1 MKHALPNQMGRIF
14 PGKTGGRAA
23 EHPVNPPSSRS
34 QAKSGKAEIREC
46 EPDDVP
52 LVASLFQRILRHGE
66 KCNVPRLASYLKE
79 LFFEHPWRDP
89 DLASLVSTSSDG
101 SVNGFIGVLPVR
113 MVYRDA
119 PVRAALASSLM
130 VDKSGNDDLIG
141 VRLLRRFLGGPQD
154 LSVTDTANQLSRRLW
169 ECLGGRL
176 YPQYS
181 MEWFRILRAAEGAFA
196 LALEHWPMA
205 APLHVVTKLIDS
217 LWTIAGRRPFSI
229 EPNDPSIRHVSL
241 DIGEATEL
249 IPSFAADYELRPS
262 WRRDELHW
270 FLRHAECKERHGPL
284 IARRVVARNGTTLGC
299 YLYYGRPG
307 GVAFVLQILCQR
319 QYADMVFKALLSDV
333 YGLGCTVVR
342 GQSQPEMLAA
352 LLQNRCIFRR
362 GPAVMVQSRN
372 AELSSSIQTGNAWI
386 TGLAGESWSRLIGG
400 QFA

>member
-1 MKHALPNQMGRIF
+1 M
-14 PGKTGGRAA
+14 A
-23 EHPVNPPSSRS
+23 ERPVNTSSANSR
-34 QAKSGKAEIREC
+34 ANSGKAEIREC
-46 EPDDVP
+46 EPDDLP

-66 KCNVPRLASYLKE
+66 KCNVPRLASYLNE
-79 LFFEHPWRDP
+79 LFFEHPWSDP
-89 DLASLVSTSSDG
+89 DLASLVSTTSNG
-101 SVNGFIGVLPVR
+101 TVNGFIGVLPVR
-113 MVYRDA
+113 MAYHDV

-130 VDKSGNDDLIG
+130 VEKSGNDDLIG

-169 ECLGGRL
+169 ECLGGSL
-176 YPQYS
+176 STQYS
-181 MEWFRILRAAEGAFA
+181 MEWFRILRPAEGALA

-205 APLHVVTKLIDS
+205 APLHVVTRMIDS
-217 LWTIAGRRPFSI
+217 LWSISKRRPFSI
-229 EPNDPSIRHVSL
+229 EAHDPSIRHVSL
-241 DIGEATEL
+241 DIGEAIEL

-262 WRRDELHW
+262 WRSDELLW
-270 FLRHAECKERHGPL
+270 FLQHAQRKERHGLL
-284 IARRVVARNGTTLGC
+284 IARRVIARNGTTLGC

-307 GVAFVLQILCQR
+307 KVALVLQILSR
-319 QYADMVFKALLSDV
+319 RHYADMVFKALLSDA

-362 GPAVMVQSRN
+362 GPAVMAQSRN
-372 AELSSSIQTGNAWI
+372 AELSSSIRTGSAWI